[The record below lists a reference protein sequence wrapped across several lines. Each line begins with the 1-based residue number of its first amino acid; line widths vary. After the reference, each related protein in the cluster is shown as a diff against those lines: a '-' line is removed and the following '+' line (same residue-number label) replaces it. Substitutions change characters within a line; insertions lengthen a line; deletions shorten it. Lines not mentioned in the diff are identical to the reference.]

1 MNWPPTLMH
10 IKIKSKDANF
20 SFWLPLFLLF
30 PLVLVIFLILSP
42 FMLIAIIVLWE
53 TRWRR
58 MAIFSLGA
66 AFLALW
72 HLRGLKV
79 DVQGPKES
87 VYISVI

>member
-1 MNWPPTLMH
+1 MNWPPTLIH
-10 IKIKSKDANF
+10 IKVKNKNTSF
-20 SFWLPLFLLF
+20 SLWLPLFLLL
-30 PLVLVIFLILSP
+30 PVLFLILLALSP
-42 FMLIAIIVLWE
+42 LILIAIIVLWE

-58 MAIFSLGA
+58 MAIFSLGV